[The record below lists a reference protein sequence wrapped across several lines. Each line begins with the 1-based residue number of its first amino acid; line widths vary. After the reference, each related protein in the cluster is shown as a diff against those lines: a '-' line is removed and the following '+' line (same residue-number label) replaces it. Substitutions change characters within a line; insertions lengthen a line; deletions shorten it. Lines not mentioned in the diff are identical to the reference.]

1 MSVIRPLHCSLY
13 LYENQK
19 SRVCVRVPILRVA
32 ERYGTIAAHT
42 RRRASFL
49 VVFVVLCMHMHS
61 FAGLIRRT
69 PPPTFSDTSV
79 TLIPLFTS
87 SELTGCG
94 YPGLWIGK
102 IVRTCAPG
110 GSRTL
115 DFLRA
120 RRAPYPLDQALYYY
134 VIFIFIYDRQCSEH
148 TTNLIYESVYDF
160 C

>member
-1 MSVIRPLHCSLY
+1 MSIIKPLHCSLY
-13 LYENQK
+13 LYENQR

-69 PPPTFSDTSV
+69 PPPTFSDTFSDTPV

-94 YPGLWIGK
+94 YPGLLDRKNRSDMCPRWESNPRLPACK
-102 IVRTCAPG
+102 ASTLSTRPG
-110 GSRTL
+110 FPHIKGL
-115 DFLRA
+115 FMLC
-120 RRAPYPLDQALYYY
+120 YLYFY
-134 VIFIFIYDRQCSEH
+134 I
-148 TTNLIYESVYDF
+148 
-160 C
+160 